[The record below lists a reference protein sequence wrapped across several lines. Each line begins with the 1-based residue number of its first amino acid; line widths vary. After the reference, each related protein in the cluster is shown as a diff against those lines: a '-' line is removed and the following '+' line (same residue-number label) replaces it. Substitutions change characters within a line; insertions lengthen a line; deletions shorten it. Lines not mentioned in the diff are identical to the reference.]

1 MIFKIPIYVEVKV
14 EGDFAP
20 NDLNA
25 AVDTELYRRVI
36 EVVSEGNKLS
46 LDSKNDIFDM
56 TASRMAKVAKV
67 KRVQVKLLTKTQVM
81 KKIGSQ

>member
-20 NDLNA
+20 NDLNE
-25 AVDTELYRRVI
+25 AVDTVLYRKVVDI
-36 EVVSEGNKLS
+36 VSEGSKLS
-46 LDSKNDIFDM
+46 LDSKNDIFDS
-56 TASRMAKVAKV
+56 TASSMAKVAKV

>member
-20 NDLNA
+20 NDLNE
-25 AVDTELYRRVI
+25 AVDTVLYRKVV
-36 EVVSEGNKLS
+36 EVVSEGSRLC
-46 LDSKNDIFDM
+46 LDSKNDIFDS
-56 TASRMAKVAKV
+56 TASSMAKVAKV